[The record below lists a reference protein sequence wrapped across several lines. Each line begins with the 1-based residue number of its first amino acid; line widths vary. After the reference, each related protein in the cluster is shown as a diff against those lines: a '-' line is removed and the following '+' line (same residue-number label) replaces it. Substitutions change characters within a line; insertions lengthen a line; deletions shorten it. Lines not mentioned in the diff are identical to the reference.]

1 MYGKERT
8 PLYDAFFS
16 EFNMNVIQDGI
27 IQRTRDQTGKTINK
41 QDARPLSIIMESVYS
56 VNSYNPYGDIQS
68 QISFMNDV
76 VIKECVK
83 QTVMGVQSY
92 QRYINDINSQP
103 MPMQNPQY
111 TSPVGIKMPFNTKLG
126 I

>member
-16 EFNMNVIQDGI
+16 EFNMNTIQDGI
-27 IQRTRDQTGKTINK
+27 IRYTKEQTGQTINK

-68 QISFMNDV
+68 QISFMNEV

-92 QRYINDINSQP
+92 QRYIKDINSQP
-103 MPMQNPQY
+103 IPLTNPQY

-126 I
+126 L

>member
-16 EFNMNVIQDGI
+16 EFNMNTIQDGI
-27 IQRTRDQTGKTINK
+27 IQRTREQTGKTINK
-41 QDARPLSIIMESVYS
+41 QDARPLTIIMESVYS

-68 QISFMNDV
+68 QISVMNDQ
-76 VIKECVK
+76 VIYECTR

-103 MPMQNPQY
+103 MPMDNPQY

-126 I
+126 L

>member
-16 EFNMNVIQDGI
+16 EFNMNTIQDGI
-27 IQRTRDQTGKTINK
+27 IQRTLEQTGKNINK

-56 VNSYNPYGDIQS
+56 VNVYNPYGDIQS
-68 QISFMNDV
+68 QVSAMNNQ
-76 VIKECVK
+76 VIYECTR
-83 QTVMGVQSY
+83 QTVMGVQAYS
-92 QRYINDINSQP
+92 RYINDINSQP
-103 MPMQNPQY
+103 VPMNNPAY
-111 TSPVGIKMPFNTKLG
+111 TSPVGIKIPFNDKIG

>member
-16 EFNMNVIQDGI
+16 EFNMNTIQDGI
-27 IQRTRDQTGKTINK
+27 IRSTQAQTGKTINR
-41 QDARPLSIIMESVYS
+41 QDSRPLSIIMESVYS

-83 QTVMGVQSY
+83 QTVMGVQAY
-92 QRYINDINSQP
+92 QRYINDIGSQP
-103 MPMQNPQY
+103 VPLSNPSY
-111 TSPVGIKMPFNTKLG
+111 TSPVGIKMPFNTKIG